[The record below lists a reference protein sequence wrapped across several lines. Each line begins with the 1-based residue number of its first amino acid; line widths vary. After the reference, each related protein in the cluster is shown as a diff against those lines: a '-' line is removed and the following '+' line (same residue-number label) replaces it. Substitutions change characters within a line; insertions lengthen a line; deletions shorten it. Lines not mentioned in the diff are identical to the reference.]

1 MKKMLLPLAMLAA
14 LPLSGLQAAETTTL
28 HVVVTGLKTTTGTI
42 RACVFT
48 SATAFPSCEKG
59 VGTIKADA
67 PANAPTVKF
76 DIPGVPVGVPVAV
89 SLFADVN
96 NNKQMDRNFMGI
108 PKEPIGVSNNATESF
123 GAPKFDKAK
132 FTTSANQTITIALR
146 YY

>member
-14 LPLSGLQAAETTTL
+14 LPLSALQAAETTTL

-48 SATAFPSCEKG
+48 SATAFPACAKG
-59 VGTIKADA
+59 VNTIKADA

-76 DIPGVPVGVPVAV
+76 AIPGVPVGVPVAV

-96 NNKQMDRNFMGI
+96 NNKEMDRNFMGI
-108 PKEPIGVSNNATESF
+108 PKEPIGISNNATESF
-123 GAPKFDKAK
+123 GAPKFEKAQ
-132 FTTSANQTITIALR
+132 FTVKPNMTVPIALR

>member
-1 MKKMLLPLAMLAA
+1 MIKKLLPLAILAA
-14 LPLSGLQAAETTTL
+14 LPFSAVQAAETTTL

-48 SATAFPSCEKG
+48 TPAEFPSCEKG

-76 DIPGVPVGVPVAV
+76 DIPGVPVGASVAV
-89 SLFADVN
+89 SLFADVDN
-96 NNKQMDRNFMGI
+96 SQTMERHFIGI
-108 PKEPIGVSNNATESF
+108 PKEPIGASNNATEPM
-123 GAPKFDKAK
+123 GAPKFEKARFVAK
-132 FTTSANQTITIALR
+132 PNMTVPIALR